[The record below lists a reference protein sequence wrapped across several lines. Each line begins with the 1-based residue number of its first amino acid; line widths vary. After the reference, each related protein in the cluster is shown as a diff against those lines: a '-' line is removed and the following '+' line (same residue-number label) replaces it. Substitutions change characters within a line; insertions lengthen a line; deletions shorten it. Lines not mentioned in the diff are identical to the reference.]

1 MSPLSK
7 KQLDQIRDERTAQIK
22 QAARKVFARHGF
34 ARTKTS
40 MIAAAA
46 GISEGLIYRY
56 FESKDVLYAAI
67 VEELLR
73 DAASE
78 IDDRRELPG
87 TPYEQIK
94 ALTRNM
100 LDEENKFAFMLILKA
115 RKSDDLPPQVTRLF
129 EQYSPDTM
137 IDRLLPVFV
146 QGQESGE
153 FAPGDPRQ
161 LLCWYMS
168 VVNSL
173 ILQEQGDEEYGFPD
187 VDVLMRILTK

>member
-1 MSPLSK
+1 M
-7 KQLDQIRDERTAQIK
+7 
-22 QAARKVFARHGF
+22 FARHGF

-40 MIAAAA
+40 MIASAA

-115 RKSDDLPPQVTRLF
+115 RKSDDLPPQVARLF

-187 VDVLMRILTK
+187 VDVLMRMLTK

>member
-7 KQLDQIRDERTAQIK
+7 QQLDQIRDERTTQIK
-22 QAARKVFARHGF
+22 QAALKVFARHGF
-34 ARTKTS
+34 VRTKTS
-40 MIAAAA
+40 VIAAEA
-46 GISEGLIYRY
+46 GISEGLIFRY
-56 FESKDVLYAAI
+56 FETKDKLYATI
-67 VEELLR
+67 VKELLE

-78 IDDRRELPG
+78 IDDSRELPG

-100 LDEENKFAFMLILKA
+100 LDENNKFAFMLILRA
-115 RKSDDLPPQVTRLF
+115 RKTDGLSPEIAHIL
-129 EQYSPDTM
+129 EQYSVDAM

-146 QGQESGE
+146 RGQEAGE
-153 FAPGDPRQ
+153 FAAGDPRQ

-173 ILQEQGDEEYGFPD
+173 ILQEQGEEAYGFPD
-187 VDVLMRILTK
+187 VDVLMRLLTK

>member
-1 MSPLSK
+1 MSPLNK
-7 KQLDQIRDERTAQIK
+7 QQLDQIRDERSTQIK
-22 QAARKVFARHGF
+22 QAALKVFARHGF
-34 ARTKTS
+34 IRTKTS

-56 FESKDVLYAAI
+56 FESKDVLYTAI
-67 VEELLR
+67 VRELME

-78 IDDRRELPG
+78 IDDSRALPG

-94 ALTRNM
+94 ELTRNM
-100 LDEENKFAFMLILKA
+100 LDADNQFAFMLILKA
-115 RKSDDLPPQVTRLF
+115 RKTNELPSEVARIF
-129 EQYSPDTM
+129 EQYSADTM
-137 IDRLLPVFV
+137 IERLLPIFV
-146 QGQESGE
+146 KGQEIGQ

-187 VDVLMRILTK
+187 IDVLMRMLTR

>member
-1 MSPLSK
+1 LSPLSK

-153 FAPGDPRQ
+153 FAPGDSRQ

-187 VDVLMRILTK
+187 VDVLMRMLTK